1 MRSRKEKLLRAAEI
15 LLPQD
20 DRETE
25 LDKLVAASMQAGYE
39 LGKLAGQPK
48 PAKNY
53 RRSENEEEPGYCFP
67 RKR

>member
-1 MRSRKEKLLRAAEI
+1 MTSRKEKLLRAAEI

-39 LGKLAGQPK
+39 LGKLAGKPK
-48 PAKNY
+48 PA
-53 RRSENEEEPGYCFP
+53 EN
-67 RKR
+67 